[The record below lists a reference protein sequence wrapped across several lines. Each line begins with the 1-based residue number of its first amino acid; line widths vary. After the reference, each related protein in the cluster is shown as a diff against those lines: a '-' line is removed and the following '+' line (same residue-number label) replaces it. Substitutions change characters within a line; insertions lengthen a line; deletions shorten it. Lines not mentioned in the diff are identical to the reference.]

1 MLVAPGLTLIGNVR
15 FDLDGNQLKAFHST
29 QVVPKTAYFPH
40 PHPQLHYQLSEPRQ
54 SHDEGREPLQRTFET
69 VGDANRN
76 GHT

>member
-1 MLVAPGLTLIGNVR
+1 MLVAPGSTFIGNVR
-15 FDLDGNQLKAFHST
+15 FGLDGNQLKAFHST
-29 QVVPKTAYFPH
+29 QAVPKTAYF

-69 VGDANRN
+69 VVDANRN

>member
-1 MLVAPGLTLIGNVR
+1 MLVAPGSTLIGNVR

-29 QVVPKTAYFPH
+29 QVVPKTAYFPYT
-40 PHPQLHYQLSEPRQ
+40 QLHYQLSEPRQ

-76 GHT
+76 GQT